1 MEKVYSGE
9 ENAVSLE
16 ISRSAK
22 HADKKETLL
31 KKCWSAGHDMKP
43 LHAESMSMPSAV
55 PGLQAFLLQL
65 KLHIQNQGARGGS
78 LQGLVTN
85 MSSGW

>member
-1 MEKVYSGE
+1 
-9 ENAVSLE
+9 
-16 ISRSAK
+16 
-22 HADKKETLL
+22 
-31 KKCWSAGHDMKP
+31 MKP

-85 MSSGW
+85 MSSS